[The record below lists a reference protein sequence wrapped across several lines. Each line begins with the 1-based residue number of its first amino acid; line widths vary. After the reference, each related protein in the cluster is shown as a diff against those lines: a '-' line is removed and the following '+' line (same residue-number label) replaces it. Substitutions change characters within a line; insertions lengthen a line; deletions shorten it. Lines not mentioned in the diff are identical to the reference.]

1 MSLRAELLRLG
12 LRWSKRRA
20 SAVPDIGA
28 LRERL
33 EAVKRWIPNPPTGTT
48 VTRHDAGGVKAVRV
62 ATGGSF
68 AGRHIL
74 YLHGGAY
81 NFGAPSYYR
90 DFIWR
95 VAAASCARVLCIA
108 YRLAPEHPFPAAVDD
123 AVAAYRWLLAER
135 AAPQQTAMMGDSA
148 GGGLVFATLLRLRD
162 AGMPLPRAAIA
173 LSPWTDLAMTGQS
186 LRINAGADPAL
197 KTEHTAWFARSYLAG
212 ADPRHPYASPL
223 YGDLAGLPPS
233 LIQVGSDEILRD
245 DAERMADR
253 LRAAGCRV
261 ELEVWPRMPHSW
273 QLFARVVPEG
283 RRAIARVG
291 AFVQGELMSD
301 RESG

>member
-33 EAVKRWIPNPPTGTT
+33 EAMKRWIPNPPTGTT

-62 ATGGSF
+62 ATGASL

-95 VAAASCARVLCIA
+95 VAAAA
-108 YRLAPEHPFPAAVDD
+108 
-123 AVAAYRWLLAER
+123 
-135 AAPQQTAMMGDSA
+135 
-148 GGGLVFATLLRLRD
+148 
-162 AGMPLPRAAIA
+162 PRACC
-173 LSPWTDLAMTGQS
+173 
-186 LRINAGADPAL
+186 
-197 KTEHTAWFARSYLAG
+197 
-212 ADPRHPYASPL
+212 ASPIGSL
-223 YGDLAGLPPS
+223 PSILFRRRSTTRSQPIAGFW
-233 LIQVGSDEILRD
+233 RK
-245 DAERMADR
+245 A
-253 LRAAGCRV
+253 
-261 ELEVWPRMPHSW
+261 PRRSK
-273 QLFARVVPEG
+273 
-283 RRAIARVG
+283 RR
-291 AFVQGELMSD
+291 
-301 RESG
+301 